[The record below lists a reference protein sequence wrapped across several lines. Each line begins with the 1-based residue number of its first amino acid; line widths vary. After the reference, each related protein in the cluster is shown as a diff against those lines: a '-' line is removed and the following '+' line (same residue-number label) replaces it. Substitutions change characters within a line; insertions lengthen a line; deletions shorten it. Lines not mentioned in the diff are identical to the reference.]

1 MFFKFLF
8 PIFFSSSLLLAQN
21 NAAPQKQ
28 ILKQIDRDSIK
39 STKNAKKENY
49 FKSKILKANSKAI
62 AANEKRIQK
71 NLSLNPH
78 LRTIEFTDY
87 DKLNYIEYLKDI
99 KSSILENLT
108 TIVDRELKNEELDY
122 KEKRDLMFKMQRIS
136 NFNIKEKSKNQG
148 DILYN
153 IEYTFDHLV
162 ELKNEEYSL
171 EQLANIV
178 EDLIVMRDK
187 LRLNNEILQ
196 YRMLLVEEV
205 PKNQRSDFFQENAK
219 LKVETIENK
228 QKRILS
234 TRTEIQNKKNDA
246 HSQMVSNQEMLREKV
261 REAKLKKE
269 LLLNEKLNK
278 NHQTI
283 ASLSSVKTKVNTTEN
298 TDVKANKIENELNKD
313 IDLAYETMNE
323 DLNKYANATV
333 EELEAKITE
342 LEKIRDNI
350 VLQHALIIFREN
362 SSDDVASRAMR

>member
-1 MFFKFLF
+1 
-8 PIFFSSSLLLAQN
+8 
-21 NAAPQKQ
+21 
-28 ILKQIDRDSIK
+28 
-39 STKNAKKENY
+39 
-49 FKSKILKANSKAI
+49 
-62 AANEKRIQK
+62 
-71 NLSLNPH
+71 
-78 LRTIEFTDY
+78 
-87 DKLNYIEYLKDI
+87 
-99 KSSILENLT
+99 
-108 TIVDRELKNEELDY
+108 
-122 KEKRDLMFKMQRIS
+122 
-136 NFNIKEKSKNQG
+136 
-148 DILYN
+148 
-153 IEYTFDHLV
+153 
-162 ELKNEEYSL
+162 
-171 EQLANIV
+171 
-178 EDLIVMRDK
+178 
-187 LRLNNEILQ
+187 
-196 YRMLLVEEV
+196 MLLVEEV